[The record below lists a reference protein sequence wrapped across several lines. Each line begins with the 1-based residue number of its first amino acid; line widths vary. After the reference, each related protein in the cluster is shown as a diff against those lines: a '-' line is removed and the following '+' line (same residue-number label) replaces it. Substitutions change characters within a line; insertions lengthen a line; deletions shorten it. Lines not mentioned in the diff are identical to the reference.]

1 MKASELFSREE
12 IRELTQRSDLRGLL
26 SVAVDWAWIAAALA
40 VVAAWPHP
48 LLVLGSLFVI
58 GGRQL
63 GLAVLTHEC
72 AHRSLFRTPWLGD
85 LVGTWV
91 CGAPVWTDLRRYR
104 EHHRAHHNH
113 TGTDADPDLG
123 LVTPFPTTRSSL
135 LRKVARDLSG
145 VAALR
150 RVAGLLAMDAGSI
163 TYTASTESQRLPTP
177 SPAQAARSLLRH
189 TGPVLLTNAA
199 LLGLLALLGRPELY
213 LLWLAAWCT
222 TYSLVLRLRSM
233 AEHACTERIPD
244 LLRNTRTTAAHWGAR
259 LLLAPHHV
267 NYHLEHH
274 LLPTV
279 PHWRLPEVHARLQER
294 GLLGP
299 HNQAPGYLAV
309 LKHVTQSP

>member
-1 MKASELFSREE
+1 MKASDLFSREE
-12 IRELTQRSDLRGLL
+12 IRELTRRSDLRGLL
-26 SVAVDWAWIAAALA
+26 SVAIDWGWIGLAMAAVA
-40 VVAAWPHP
+40 VEPHP
-48 LLVLGSLFVI
+48 LVVITALFVI

-72 AHRSLFRTPWLGD
+72 AHRSLFHTPWLGE

-91 CGAPVWTDLRRYR
+91 CGAPVWTDLHRYR

-113 TGTDADPDLG
+113 TGTAQDPDLG
-123 LVTPFPTTRSSL
+123 LVTPFPTTRASL
-135 LRKVARDLSG
+135 LRKVLRDLSG
-145 VAALR
+145 ATALR
-150 RVAGLLAMDAGSI
+150 RVVGLLAMDAGFV

-189 TGPVLLTNAA
+189 TGPVLLANAA
-199 LLGLLALLGRPELY
+199 LLALLALLGRPELY
-213 LLWLAAWCT
+213 LLWLGAWCT
-222 TYSLVLRLRSM
+222 TYSLVLRLRSI
-233 AEHACTERIPD
+233 AEHACTDLVPD
-244 LLRNTRTTAAHWGAR
+244 LLHNTRTTAAHWGAR

-279 PHWRLPEVHARLQER
+279 PHWRLPDVHARLRER

-309 LKHVTQSP
+309 LGQVVG